1 MVGTVPRSLADWM
14 WPFVRCFT
22 GVDLGPRPGAGRWS
36 PAEPG
41 AAHRH
46 RGAAR
51 HGPGPDA
58 RALPFIIAC

>member
-22 GVDLGPRPGAGRWS
+22 GATWDHVLVLVAGALLSPGRRTVKRRCGSWTWTR
-36 PAEPG
+36 
-41 AAHRH
+41 
-46 RGAAR
+46 
-51 HGPGPDA
+51 A